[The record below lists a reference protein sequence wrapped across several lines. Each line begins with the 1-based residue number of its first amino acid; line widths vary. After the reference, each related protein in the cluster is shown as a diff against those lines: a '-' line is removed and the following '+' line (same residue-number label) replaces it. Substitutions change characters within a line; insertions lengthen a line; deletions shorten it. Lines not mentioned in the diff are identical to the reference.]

1 MRASAAHGLRDT
13 DQAYDDANSARRAA
27 NPGACAPY
35 AGFSSLLGRAA
46 LNLAC
51 PRGRV
56 NSKVHDICGA
66 SRAAD
71 TTDARS
77 RAAARRKAHQR
88 TAIGAQSEAASV
100 PEQPG
105 PLLGARAIF
114 LYYQSDG
121 AFRIP
126 LGSRECAALARRFRE
141 RASEAPQ
148 RAPCGA
154 S

>member
-1 MRASAAHGLRDT
+1 MRAGAAHGLRDT
-13 DQAYDDANSARRAA
+13 DQAYGDANSARRAA
-27 NPGACAPY
+27 NPGGVRPVCWLLV
-35 AGFSSLLGRAA
+35 LLGRAA

-56 NSKVHDICGA
+56 NSKEHDICGA

-71 TTDARS
+71 TTDERN

-88 TAIGAQSEAASV
+88 IARGAQSEAASV
-100 PEQPG
+100 PEQSG
-105 PLLGARAIF
+105 ALLGARAIF

-126 LGSRECAALARRFRE
+126 LGSRECAALA
-141 RASEAPQ
+141 
-148 RAPCGA
+148 
-154 S
+154 